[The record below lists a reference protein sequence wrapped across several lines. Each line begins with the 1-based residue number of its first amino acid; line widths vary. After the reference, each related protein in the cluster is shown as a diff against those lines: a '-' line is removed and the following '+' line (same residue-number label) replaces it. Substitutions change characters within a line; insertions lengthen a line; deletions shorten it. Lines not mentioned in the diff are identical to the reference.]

1 MLVLIVPV
9 NLLSL
14 RSSCSRF
21 DNRYSVSG
29 SAPVNALKFKSTWI
43 SLPLKPISEGIEP
56 EISPSSSKRYL
67 RSINLLISDGKDP
80 AMPFRSKSILSI
92 KPDSEQAAPPQS
104 HSLDGVSHA
113 SLLSLPGTIM
123 SQLAF
128 ASAID
133 SSLEKSGGALHSN
146 QSSPS
151 VL

>member
-1 MLVLIVPV
+1 
-9 NLLSL
+9 
-14 RSSCSRF
+14 
-21 DNRYSVSG
+21 
-29 SAPVNALKFKSTWI
+29 
-43 SLPLKPISEGIEP
+43 
-56 EISPSSSKRYL
+56 
-67 RSINLLISDGKDP
+67 
-80 AMPFRSKSILSI
+80 MPFRSVDRVTRLGYNNEFIEKTEHHHHEQYLNNLPKSILSI

-113 SLLSLPGTIM
+113 SLLSLPGTMM

-133 SSLEKSGGALHSN
+133 SWLEKSGGALHSN